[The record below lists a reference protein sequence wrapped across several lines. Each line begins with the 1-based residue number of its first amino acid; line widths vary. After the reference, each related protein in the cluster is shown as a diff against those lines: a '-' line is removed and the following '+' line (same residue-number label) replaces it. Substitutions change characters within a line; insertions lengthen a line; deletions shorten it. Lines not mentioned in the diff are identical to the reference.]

1 MVNKQIIKVGGLKM
15 WNNILNVAKNAASF
29 LQKGKAP
36 DNCPPELR
44 KAMEDA
50 NHFSSK
56 KFFIIFTSVLMV
68 AFVYYSSIFILFLFP
83 KEFGTHIAAYVT
95 IFSETMKIFGLIIA
109 TYLGV
114 QTVADFSFNSSSSA
128 SLQGEAQSE
137 NIKEEKDVDVNEN
150 IFTNNAK
157 EDDYNISEVDV

>member
-1 MVNKQIIKVGGLKM
+1 MWQNIVNIGQTVS
-15 WNNILNVAKNAASF
+15 AF
-29 LQKGKAP
+29 LTNGKAP
-36 DNCPPELR
+36 PNTPASL
-44 KAMEDA
+44 KKQMEDT
-50 NHFSSK
+50 NHLSSK

-83 KEFGTHIAAYVT
+83 KEFGTHITAYVT

-128 SLQGEAQSE
+128 SLQGETQDE
-137 NIKEEKDVDVNEN
+137 KTFEEKDVNVNEN

-157 EDDYNISEVDV
+157 EEDYNISEVEV

>member
-1 MVNKQIIKVGGLKM
+1 MWQHIVNVVQS
-15 WNNILNVAKNAASF
+15 ASAF

-128 SLQGEAQSE
+128 SIEGEAQSE
-137 NIKEEKDVDVNEN
+137 TSISEENKNVNLNEN
-150 IFTNNAK
+150 ILTNNSK
-157 EDDYNISEVDV
+157 EDDYNISEVEV

>member
-1 MVNKQIIKVGGLKM
+1 MWQNLVNVVQS
-15 WNNILNVAKNAASF
+15 ASAF

-128 SLQGEAQSE
+128 SLQGETQNE
-137 NIKEEKDVDVNEN
+137 KTFEEKDVNVNEN
-150 IFTNNAK
+150 ILTNNAK
-157 EDDYNISEVDV
+157 EDDYNISEVEV

>member
-1 MVNKQIIKVGGLKM
+1 MWQNLVNVVQS
-15 WNNILNVAKNAASF
+15 ASAF
-29 LQKGKAP
+29 LQNGKAP
-36 DNCPPELR
+36 PNTPARLE
-44 KAMEDA
+44 KQMEDT
-50 NHFSSK
+50 NHLSSK
-56 KFFIIFTSVLMV
+56 KFFIIFTSVIMV

-83 KEFGTHIAAYVT
+83 KEFGTHITAYVT

-157 EDDYNISEVDV
+157 EDDYNISEVEV